1 MALQGV
7 HGSPVRPLS
16 ALIPAESRCVR
27 EEAAA
32 RRRPAAASLSDAARQ
47 EDPAQRG
54 VYTGQSESR
63 LRLDGGALTYLN
75 QAE

>member
-7 HGSPVRPLS
+7 HWSPLRPLS
-16 ALIPAESRCVR
+16 ALLPAEGRRVR

-32 RRRPAAASLSDAARQ
+32 RRRPAAAALSDAARE

-54 VYTGQSESR
+54 VYPAKARDDCGWTEE
-63 LRLDGGALTYLN
+63 L
-75 QAE
+75 

>member
-7 HGSPVRPLS
+7 HWSPLRPLS
-16 ALIPAESRCVR
+16 ALLPAEGRRVR

-32 RRRPAAASLSDAARQ
+32 RRRPAAAALSDAARQ

-54 VYTGQSESR
+54 VYPAKARDDCGWTEE
-63 LRLDGGALTYLN
+63 L
-75 QAE
+75 